1 MKSKFKDAFLNDIS
15 EGMLRKLE
23 SIQLMRIAL
32 IKSFWKV
39 TDGCMDEE
47 ELKYVKDAELDARF
61 KLACMY
67 TSEADEFFSEHEK
80 EILWNAELYL

>member
-1 MKSKFKDAFLNDIS
+1 
-15 EGMLRKLE
+15 
-23 SIQLMRIAL
+23 
-32 IKSFWKV
+32 
-39 TDGCMDEE
+39 MDEE
-47 ELKYVKDAELDARF
+47 ELKYVQDAESDARF